1 MQSTGNKD
9 RIVNLIKIL
18 GFTSDDDKVYQKRYK
33 SSYVPLRIDVET
45 EHIYYSETGIRV
57 GRNTTSNFSDP
68 ENAVVLEC
76 VDRLLDKGYQPRHI
90 ELEPSWLL
98 GHSSKGGYAD
108 IWVRTFKDNAFD
120 GNDEN
125 IDSLLIIECKTPS
138 EFTGAWEDTL
148 EDGAQLFSYF
158 QQEKST
164 KYLCLYTSDV
174 ADDKAKPTY
183 HLINVEDNEQYL
195 NTLQD
200 KDDIL
205 TYKKASNNKQLYKVW
220 HDTYNCEYSE
230 VGLFETDIEPYKIG
244 KNKYTI
250 HDLKPVDSE
259 TIKKKYSEYATIL
272 RQHNVGALENAFDKL
287 VNLFL
292 AKIVDEANN
301 PEDLDF
307 YWKGSAY
314 DDDYRLQ
321 DRLQRLYRDGM
332 KRFLGEDVTYIEDKE
347 IDKAFR
353 RFKNDPDATE
363 RTIKQY
369 FRALKFYSDN
379 DFSFISVHNE
389 QLFKQ
394 NAVIL
399 KKVVQMLENMRLKS
413 DDNDRENNSDTQ
425 NQFLGDLFEGFL
437 TRGVKQSEGQFFTPM
452 PIVRFLVSALPL
464 DKIIHNSAAIPSAI
478 DYACGA
484 GHFLTEYAV
493 RIREFARKYH
503 PDIPMSEYYAR
514 ITGIEKEYR
523 LSKVSK
529 VSAFMYGHDEEK
541 IIYADALV
549 PNKEV
554 PDNSFDVLIANP
566 PYSVKGFLDTLTDE
580 QRHHYT
586 LYNDDINIDKNN
598 AIETFFME
606 RAAQLIKAGGVA
618 GIILPVS
625 VLNKSGIYA
634 QARSIILKAFNI
646 VALAEFGSGTFGKT
660 GTNTVIMFLQRK
672 ETNTPD
678 AEHYKNRCESWFAN
692 HHGADIIYQDESL
705 LRAYCQ
711 HQGYDWEDYK
721 AFLEGTVNDSLSDT
735 DIFKAYRT
743 SFFGN
748 SRNGMKDV
756 CDAAKDIHTRMVSR
770 MKSKTFK
777 ALSAAEKNKEQD
789 KAFYNFAREI
799 EKEKVYYFLLCYT
812 IPNQVIIVKSPDKTE
827 DNKKYLGYEW
837 SNGKGQE
844 GIHYLNTKKRQDD
857 EDDDE
862 DLDQLKGIKAIQ
874 TPLFNPSDL
883 NDENRINTLIR
894 KNFLGDEV
902 EIPEELK
909 KFVSIGNLTDMI
921 DFSRTAFNREIKTS
935 VKRAITY
942 KSKYRKYNLGDFAL
956 SLQRGKSPEYTDSGI
971 QIIKS
976 GQARGGYEFDFSQQY
991 FVLDSFSN
999 LDRKLHKGDIL
1010 INSTGV
1016 GTVGRVTYFNLDHD
1030 FVVDSHITV
1039 LRPNNVA
1046 NGKYLFYFLHDG
1058 LGQKTIEAMSNG
1070 ASGQVELSL
1079 TTISQIK
1086 IPIPPK
1092 DIQEA
1097 IVSECSKVDAE
1108 YEKAK
1113 AEIKSVAIEKEK
1125 IIDNVSSTSN
1135 KKVIDLCKV
1144 INPSRSEINSV
1155 SDETM
1160 VSFVDMS
1167 SLGNGYIENKVNRS
1181 LGDLRKGSY
1190 TYFAEKDII
1199 IAKITPCMEN
1209 GKCAIA
1215 IGLTNGLGMGS
1226 TEYHVFRTK
1235 DDVLPEYLFAFL
1247 NREKVRKEAVLNMTG
1262 ASGHRRVPVSFY
1274 EDLEI
1279 PVVPIEE
1286 QQRIVGDIS
1295 KLDNKVQRLKK
1306 SMSDTQTR
1314 KQEILDKYLK

>member
-1 MQSTGNKD
+1 MQSTDNRN

-18 GFTSDDDKVYQKRYK
+18 GFTSDDDKVYQKSYK
-33 SSYVPLRIDVET
+33 SSYVPLRIDVEA
-45 EHIYYSETGIRV
+45 EHIYYPETGIKV

-138 EFTGAWEDTL
+138 EFNGAWEDTL

-464 DKIIHNSAAIPSAI
+464 DKIIHNSVAIPSAI

-566 PYSVKGFLDTLTDE
+566 PYSVKGFLDTLTEE

-705 LRAYCQ
+705 LRAYCH

-721 AFLEGTVNDSLSDT
+721 AFLEGTINDSLCDT

-777 ALSAAEKNKEQD
+777 ALSAAEKSKEQD
-789 KAFYNFAREI
+789 KAFYSFVREI

-844 GIHYLNTKKRQDD
+844 GIHYLNTKKIQDD

-883 NDENRINTLIR
+883 NDGNRINTLIR
-894 KNFLGDEV
+894 KNFLGEEV

-921 DFSRTAFNREIKTS
+921 DFSRTAFNLEIKTNFLHKTL
-935 VKRAITY
+935 VKT
-942 KSKYRKYNLGDFAL
+942 KWPVKAL
-956 SLQRGKSPEYTDSGI
+956 STIGVTIGGLWTGEKPPFKNVLVIRNTNFLKDGRLSLDKVANIDVEEKQFAERSLENND
-971 QIIKS
+971 IIIEKS
-976 GQARGGYEFDFSQQY
+976 GGSQTQAVGRV
-991 FVLDSFSN
+991 VLFEKKDDKEYSFSN
-999 LDRKLHKGDIL
+999 FTVRLRITDKDYMPKYVFYYLNYFYMIG
-1010 INSTGV
+1010 
-1016 GTVGRVTYFNLDHD
+1016 GTFEMQSGSSGLKNLNMTD
-1030 FVVDSHITV
+1030 
-1039 LRPNNVA
+1039 
-1046 NGKYLFYFLHDG
+1046 YL
-1058 LGQKTIEAMSNG
+1058 SR
-1070 ASGQVELSL
+1070 
-1079 TTISQIK
+1079 K
-1086 IPIPPK
+1086 IPLPPM

-1113 AEIKSVAIEKEK
+1113 EKIEDIRLSIKHEWDSVQGKSEPLSDVASFNNERVDFSSFESKDYITTDNMLQQYEGVKDYSGVELTGNVMQYEKGDILISNIRPYLRKIWYSDRNAGCSPDVLVVRKKKDVEIKSKFLYYALRSDSFFDYVMTDIKGMK
-1125 IIDNVSSTSN
+1125 MPRG
-1135 KKVIDLCKV
+1135 KKDTILRYQLIV
-1144 INPSRSEINSV
+1144 PSIAVQNQ
-1155 SDETM
+1155 
-1160 VSFVDMS
+1160 
-1167 SLGNGYIENKVNRS
+1167 
-1181 LGDLRKGSY
+1181 
-1190 TYFAEKDII
+1190 I
-1199 IAKITPCMEN
+1199 IAKLE
-1209 GKCAIA
+1209 KYDKQIA
-1215 IGLTNGLGMGS
+1215 EL
-1226 TEYHVFRTK
+1226 
-1235 DDVLPEYLFAFL
+1235 
-1247 NREKVRKEAVLNMTG
+1247 
-1262 ASGHRRVPVSFY
+1262 
-1274 EDLEI
+1274 
-1279 PVVPIEE
+1279 
-1286 QQRIVGDIS
+1286 RII
-1295 KLDNKVQRLKK
+1295 
-1306 SMSDTQTR
+1306 MSDAPAR
-1314 KQEILDKYLK
+1314 KQEILNKYLK